1 MDVKRLAKRIWEEKE
16 NRRYRKNLARRRIS
30 YGEWAAV
37 KEAGRK
43 VGPLVPGRETDSDFV
58 LFCAGEG
65 RIASGAAESIGAYFA
80 AHPKVQLLYGDEDV
94 GGQTAAKGH
103 VTDRRLP
110 WYKPD
115 WSPEL
120 LDSFFYFGSLVALR
134 RELLERASVRP
145 EDFSSRTDVS
155 GRRELSGR
163 GESDSRTEFERTKGA
178 EPGAAGGIDFSKGD
192 GTVPETAV
200 YRVNDFSVYRET
212 IRRLAELAGGYEKGA
227 CCVGHVES
235 ILFHGESQE
244 GQEKFLE
251 AAPHLEVWEEREP
264 WPLLS
269 IVIPTRDHPEVLER
283 CLRSC
288 LLGAEPPVG
297 TELLDRTGTAP
308 VGKPLPFEII
318 LVDNG
323 STAENREGTERML
336 REMEEGELAGHSI
349 QYLYRPM
356 EFNFSKMCNL
366 GAAQAQGELLLFLND
381 DVELCQAGTLGRMA
395 AMAAKENVGAAGLKL
410 YYPDSRRI
418 QHAGITNLPMGPV
431 HKLQFQEDDRI
442 YYYGANRGNHNML
455 AVTAACLMVGRE
467 KYREAG
473 GFPED
478 LQVAFN
484 DVDFCFTLY
493 EAGYRNVCMNGL
505 SAYHHESLSRGD
517 DESADRLDRLDRERE
532 LLYRRHPG
540 LKGRDPYYGAGLGR
554 EGLDTGIRPAYQTA
568 GNWTQAVSE
577 PIKIVSLAYALAP
590 GVSMPGE
597 PITGIL
603 PGSARD
609 SESWPEIEKMPWDRR
624 ISGEGYR
631 RDACVLLRVED
642 CRGHRVLGY
651 GVVLGD
657 NNACYDR
664 MLLLWE
670 DRKPKAGARQAAG
683 MIYALRLQD
692 MYRPDLE
699 ENMPD
704 QKNVALCGFDVEID
718 GEAVPAGRYR
728 LGMAVRNRITGLGLQ
743 NWSNR
748 FLTVREE
755 DSVRPGGIGS

>member
-1 MDVKRLAKRIWEEKE
+1 MDVKKLVKRIWEEKE
-16 NRRYRKNLARRRIS
+16 NRRYRKNLARRQIS

-37 KEAGRK
+37 KEAGQK
-43 VGPLVPGRETDSDFV
+43 VGPLALGKETDSDFV

-65 RIASGAAESIGAYFA
+65 RIASRAAGIIGAYFA

-94 GGQTAAKGH
+94 AGQTAAKGH

-145 EDFSSRTDVS
+145 EDFSSRT
-155 GRRELSGR
+155 G
-163 GESDSRTEFERTKGA
+163 FERTKGA
-178 EPGAAGGIDFSKGD
+178 EPGAAGAIDFSKRD
-192 GTVPETAV
+192 EAVSETAV
-200 YRVNDFSVYRET
+200 YRVNDFTAYRET
-212 IRRLAELAGGYEKGA
+212 IKRLAELAGGYEKGA

-235 ILFHGESQE
+235 ILFHVESQE
-244 GQEKFLE
+244 GQERFLE
-251 AAPHLEVWEEREP
+251 AAPYLEVWEEREP

-269 IVIPTRDHPEVLER
+269 IVIPSRDHPEVLER

-288 LLGAEPPVG
+288 LLGAEPSVG
-297 TELLDRTGTAP
+297 TELLNGAGTAP
-308 VGKPLPFEII
+308 AGKNLPFEII

-336 REMEEGELAGHSI
+336 REMEEGELAGHPI
-349 QYLYRPM
+349 HYLYQPM

-366 GAAQAQGELLLFLND
+366 GAAHAQGELLLFLND

-395 AMAAKENVGAAGLKL
+395 AMAAKDNVGAVGLKL

-455 AVTAACLMVGRE
+455 AVTAACLMVGRD

-505 SAYHHESLSRGD
+505 PAYHHESLSRGD

-532 LLYRRHPG
+532 QLYRRHPG

-577 PIKIVSLAYALAP
+577 PIRIVSLAYTLAP
-590 GVSMPGE
+590 GVPMPGE
-597 PITGIL
+597 SIAGIL
-603 PGSARD
+603 PGGVRD
-609 SESWPEIEKMPWDRR
+609 SESCPEIEKMPWDRR

-631 RDACVLLRVED
+631 RDDCLLVRVED
-642 CRGHRVLGY
+642 CRGRRVMGY

-670 DRKPKAGARQAAG
+670 DRKPKPGARQAAG

-704 QKNVALCGFDVEID
+704 QKNVALCGFNVEID

-748 FLTVREE
+748 FITV
-755 DSVRPGGIGS
+755 